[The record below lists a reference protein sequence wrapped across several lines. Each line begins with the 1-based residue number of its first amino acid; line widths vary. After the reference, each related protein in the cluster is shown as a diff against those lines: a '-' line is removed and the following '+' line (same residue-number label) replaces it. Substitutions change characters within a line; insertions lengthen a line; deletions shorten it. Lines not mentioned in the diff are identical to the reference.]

1 MAHDCLSLL
10 NIMVVCA
17 NGMSESHPNKFAS
30 DDDIME
36 FYRAAERLRQPAEL
50 LLAHRRRDPPG
61 QQPINVNQ
69 VIAQSERML
78 ARVLAPATSLRR
90 HRAGNGED
98 RSVGDRTNPAE
109 VALVWSR
116 ISGTWSG
123 LAAIYAWRRSP
134 ARRRRCKARCNSKLI
149 RSAIRASGLT
159 CH

>member
-36 FYRAAERLRQPAEL
+36 FHRAAERLRQPAEL

-69 VIAQSERML
+69 VMAQSERML
-78 ARVLAPATSLRR
+78 ARVLAPATSLRLELGDIVPAMVR
-90 HRAGNGED
+90 TD
-98 RSVGDRTNPAE
+98 RWAIE
-109 VALVWSR
+109 R
-116 ISGTWSG
+116 ILLKWLSCGHAFLERG
-123 LAAIYAWRRSP
+123 AAWRRSTP
-134 ARRRRCKARCNSKLI
+134 GVARPRGAGAARRV
-149 RSAIRASGLT
+149 AIRN
-159 CH
+159 